1 VPNQARPELDY
12 KKLRSRIPSV
22 DLFDKCKEF
31 AKVVQQAKDR
41 DYYPY
46 FTPISSE
53 PDRRVIIHGREL
65 LMMGSNN
72 YLGLTTHPKVK
83 EAAIAAIR
91 KYGSGCTGS
100 RFGNGTLDIHVEL
113 EEKLAVFYRKADCV
127 VFSTG
132 YSANLGAISALL
144 RRGDLAITD
153 RLDHASITDGCQ
165 MSYATVK
172 RFIHNDMHSLER
184 VLATARADAG
194 KLIVVDG
201 VFSVEGDLAPL
212 DQMVPLAKKY
222 GVRLMVDEAH
232 AVGVMGEHGRGT
244 AEHFG
249 VEAEVDLLMGTFSKT
264 FASIGGYVV
273 GDAEVMSFIRHQAR
287 PVLFSAAIPPAAT
300 ATVLE
305 TLRILEAEPERREH
319 LWKNARRLS
328 AGLRGMGYDLGT
340 SVTPI
345 MPIHIGDDVRTLT
358 FWRGLYDAGIF
369 TNAFVPPGVP
379 PNRSLIR
386 TAVMATHTDADIDEA
401 LAKFEQVGR
410 KCGIVA

>member
-1 VPNQARPELDY
+1 MD
-12 KKLRSRIPSV
+12 I
-22 DLFDKCKEF
+22 FDKCREF
-31 AKVVQQAKDR
+31 AKIVQQAKDN

-72 YLGLTTHPKVK
+72 YLGLTTHPQVK

-113 EEKLAVFYRKADCV
+113 EEKLAAFYNRAECV

-132 YSANLGAISALL
+132 YSANLGAISALV
-144 RRGDLAITD
+144 RRGDVAITD
-153 RLDHASITDGCQ
+153 RLDHASIVDGCQ
-165 MSYATVK
+165 MSYGTVK
-172 RFIHNDMHSLER
+172 RFVHNDMHSLEH
-184 VLATARADAG
+184 VLTTAHADAG
-194 KLIVVDG
+194 KIIVVDG

-212 DQMVPLAKKY
+212 DQMVPLAHKH
-222 GVRLMVDEAH
+222 GARLMVDEAH
-232 AVGVMGEHGRGT
+232 AVGVMGKNGRGT

-249 VEAEVDLLMGTFSKT
+249 VEDKVDLIMGTFSKT

-273 GDAEVMSFIRHQAR
+273 GDSEEMSFIRHQAR
-287 PVLFSAAIPPAAT
+287 TVLFSAAIPAAAT
-300 ATVLE
+300 ATVIE
-305 TLRILEAEPERREH
+305 TLRLLQAEPERREH
-319 LWKNARRLS
+319 LWKNTRRMS
-328 AGLRGMGYDLGT
+328 SGLRAMGYNLGT

-345 MPIHIGDDVRTLT
+345 MPMHIGDDVRTMT

-379 PNRSLIR
+379 PGRSLIR
-386 TAVMATHTDADIDEA
+386 TAVMATHTDADMDEA
-401 LAKFEQVGR
+401 LEKFEKVGR
-410 KCGIVA
+410 KCGIIA

>member
-1 VPNQARPELDY
+1 
-12 KKLRSRIPSV
+12 V
-22 DLFDKCKEF
+22 DIFDKCREL
-31 AKVVQQAKDR
+31 AKIVQQAKDNH
-41 DYYPY
+41 YYPY

-113 EEKLAVFYRKADCV
+113 EEKLAAFYKKDDCV

-132 YSANLGAISALL
+132 YSANLGAISSLV

-153 RLDHASITDGCQ
+153 KLDHASIVDGCQ
-165 MSYATVK
+165 MSYGTVK
-172 RFIHNDMHSLER
+172 RYVHNDMHSLEH
-184 VLATARADAG
+184 VLTTAHADAG

-212 DQMVPLAKKY
+212 DQMVPMAKKH
-222 GVRLMVDEAH
+222 GARLMVDEAH
-232 AVGVMGEHGRGT
+232 AVGVMGKHGRGT
-244 AEHFG
+244 SEHFG
-249 VEAEVDLLMGTFSKT
+249 VEDEVDLLMGTFSKT

-273 GDAEVMSFIRHQAR
+273 GDAEVLSFIRHTAR
-287 PVLFSAAIPPAAT
+287 TVLFSAAIPPAAT
-300 ATVLE
+300 ATVIE
-305 TLRILEAEPERREH
+305 TLRILQAEPERREH
-319 LWKNARRLS
+319 LWKNARRMS
-328 AGLRGMGYDLGT
+328 AGLRGMGYSLGT

-345 MPIHIGDDVRTLT
+345 MPIHIGDDVRTMT
-358 FWRGLYDAGIF
+358 FWSALYAAGIF

-379 PNRSLIR
+379 PGRSLIR
-386 TAVMATHTDADIDEA
+386 TAVMATHTDADMDEA
-401 LAKFEQVGR
+401 LDKFEKVGR
-410 KCGIVA
+410 KCGIIA

>member
-1 VPNQARPELDY
+1 MNQARTKLD
-12 KKLRSRIPSV
+12 SRRGCHRIHEM
-22 DLFDKCKEF
+22 DIFDKCKEF
-31 AKVVQQAKDR
+31 FQVVQQAKDNN
-41 DYYPY
+41 YYPY

-53 PDRRVIIHGREL
+53 PDRRVLIHGREL

-100 RFGNGTLDIHVEL
+100 RFGNGTLDIHMEL
-113 EEKLAVFYRKADCV
+113 EEKLAAFYHKADCV

-132 YSANLGAISALL
+132 YSANLGAISALI

-153 RLDHASITDGCQ
+153 KLDHASIVDGCQ
-165 MSYATVK
+165 MSYGTVK
-172 RFIHNDMHSLER
+172 RFIHNDMHSLEH
-184 VLATARADAG
+184 VLATAHADAG

-212 DQMVPLAKKY
+212 DKMVPLAKKH
-222 GVRLMVDEAH
+222 GARLMVDEAH
-232 AVGVMGEHGRGT
+232 AVGVMGKHGRGT

-249 VEAEVDLLMGTFSKT
+249 VEDQVDLIMGTFSKT

-273 GDAEVMSFIRHQAR
+273 GDSEVMTFIRHQAR
-287 PVLFSAAIPPAAT
+287 TVLFSAAIPPAAT

-305 TLRILEAEPERREH
+305 TLRILQAEPERRKH
-319 LWKNARRLS
+319 LWKNAHRMS
-328 AGLRGMGYDLGT
+328 AGLRGMGYNLGT

-345 MPIHIGDDVRTLT
+345 MPIHIGDDVRTLR

-410 KCGIVA
+410 KCGIIS